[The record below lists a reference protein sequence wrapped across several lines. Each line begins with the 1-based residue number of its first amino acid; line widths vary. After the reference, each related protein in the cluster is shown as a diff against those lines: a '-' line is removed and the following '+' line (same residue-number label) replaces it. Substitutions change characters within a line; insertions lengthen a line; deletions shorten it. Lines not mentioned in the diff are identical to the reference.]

1 MAEDQELRKTRN
13 DPHNPERLLD
23 RKRNKDGDGYDQDP
37 RGWKPTA
44 WNDSGAGKGDQQRS
58 SNVSK
63 EVYDL
68 NWELS
73 FGNLTKEEWTL
84 KMRELGYEV
93 GNGD

>member
-1 MAEDQELRKTRN
+1 MTDQELRKTRN

-23 RKRNKDGDGYDQDP
+23 RKKDPNKDGHDQDP
-37 RGWKPTA
+37 KGWKPTA
-44 WNDSGAGKGDQQRS
+44 WNDTGAGKGDQQRES
-58 SNVSK
+58 DVPK

-73 FGNLTKEEWTL
+73 FGKLTREEHQQ

-93 GNGD
+93 GDSD